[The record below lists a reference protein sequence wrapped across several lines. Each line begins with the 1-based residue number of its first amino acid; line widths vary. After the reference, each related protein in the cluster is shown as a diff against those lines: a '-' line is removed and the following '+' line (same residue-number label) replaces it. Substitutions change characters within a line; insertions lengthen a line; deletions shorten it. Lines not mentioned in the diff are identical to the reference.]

1 MSESKLLMLDPAEV
15 ESVEANEDESKYIQM
30 RNEILADMDQAQQ
43 KASPVGQ
50 VLIEKFE
57 KQLLQQDQLTDI
69 NQKYVWD
76 RLPLSQKQKEELIY
90 AAMESN
96 MRKDV
101 LTQLVKLK
109 PAKEQQ
115 K

>member
-1 MSESKLLMLDPAEV
+1 MAESKLMMLDPAEV
-15 ESVEANEDESKYIQM
+15 EPVEANEDESKYIQM
-30 RNEILADMDQAQQ
+30 RNEILADLEQAQE
-43 KASPVGQ
+43 KASPMGQ

-76 RLPLSQKQKEELIY
+76 RLPLSQKQKEELIH
-90 AAMESN
+90 AAMEAN
-96 MRKDV
+96 MRKEV
-101 LTQLVKLK
+101 LTQLVNIK

-115 K
+115 P

>member
-1 MSESKLLMLDPAEV
+1 MAESKLMMLEPAEV
-15 ESVEANEDESKYIQM
+15 EPVEDESKYIQM
-30 RNEILADMDQAQQ
+30 RNEILADMDQAQE

-50 VLIEKFE
+50 VLIDKFE
-57 KQLLQQDQLTDI
+57 KQLLQQDQLTDV

-90 AAMESN
+90 AALEAN

-101 LTQLVKLK
+101 LTQLVNLNTTK
-109 PAKEQQ
+109 
-115 K
+115 